1 MSAAVLPRMKVAE
14 GAALA
19 VLLAAIVF
27 RAIISFD
34 AFPLWSED
42 PAVVPAAVT
51 ALTPAGSLV
60 VDAMMLLASGVVIR
74 GAGRDARHTPVWMT
88 ALASMGAC
96 GTLLHAYVLH
106 KTPSGLQLEHLTL
119 GASWSAGVF
128 AALAIRAA
136 AMDVRARGLIVACL
150 VGLVGP
156 LAAKGV
162 VQVFV
167 DHPHTLAAFNEN
179 KTEMLAVRGWSEDSP
194 MARAFIRRLS
204 QPEASGWIGLSNVY
218 SSFAA
223 FASVA
228 LVACAIAV
236 ARTRAMLFAIVA
248 LAIAITALALSKSKG
263 GIASAIVV
271 GLPLLGAGL
280 LHLRAPRLA
289 AHVRSMETESTS
301 SNAHDEPAN
310 RSALPRRAWPGVLRL
325 AGLACIVFPLLAVV
339 LRGLAGER
347 LTELSLLFRWFYL
360 QGAARII
367 REHPLV
373 GVGPDGFQ
381 EAYLLAKPIL
391 SPEAVASPH
400 SLFLDWL
407 STLGLFGL
415 AWCVL
420 LVVFALF
427 LGRSLAN
434 SREQEPSRGD
444 EPLDVSSHQLRV
456 DRRVLFLVVALP
468 TVLASWIESPG
479 TSIEGMLA
487 RFVGLALGVGV
498 GLLMLLAYQRDATRT
513 MLGVVA
519 GALAVL
525 AHAQIELTGVNP
537 GSCAWLLAVLAVAGS
552 PGASSRA
559 RPSWGDSLGAIAS
572 LAMAI
577 AFFSGVPTLI
587 RWERELRIA
596 AREVAV
602 LAEANTLLRES
613 SRRSDQTS
621 RSDMDAA
628 IKLLLSAEGPGAT
641 PPKSQE
647 ELGRLVDRVLIDR
660 LPRAESHL
668 ASAAR
673 LLPSHVA
680 THQALSRVRAQF
692 AEVLQ
697 RNALRDDAVRVSTL
711 AITEFEAQVH
721 RDPTRASA
729 WSWLATLTRAHAALL
744 RDESL
749 LVKACE
755 AWEKAA
761 ALDPYAITHQAELAR
776 TYARL
781 GRPIDAR
788 RWAIQALDNN
798 AHLRL
803 DPLQGLSDR
812 AREEMER
819 LAR

>member
-1 MSAAVLPRMKVAE
+1 MSDASLPRMKLAE
-14 GAALA
+14 GVALA
-19 VLLAAIVF
+19 VLLASMVL
-27 RAIISFD
+27 RAIISSD
-34 AFPLWSED
+34 SFPLWSED
-42 PAVVPAAVT
+42 PAVVPAAIT
-51 ALTPAGSLV
+51 SLTPAGSLV
-60 VDAMMLLASGVVIR
+60 IDAVMLLASAVVIR
-74 GAGRDARHTPVWMT
+74 GAGREGRNTPAWMT
-88 ALASMGAC
+88 ALASLGAC

-106 KTPSGLQLEHLTL
+106 KTPSGFQLEHLTL
-119 GASWSAGVF
+119 GASWSAGIF
-128 AALAIRAA
+128 AALAVRAA
-136 AMDVRARGLIVACL
+136 AMDFRARGLIVACL
-150 VGLVGP
+150 VGLIGP
-156 LAAKGV
+156 LTAKGV

-167 DHPHTLAAFNEN
+167 DHPQTLAAFNAN
-179 KTEMLAVRGWSEDSP
+179 KSEMLAVRGWNEDSP

-228 LVACAIAV
+228 LVACAVAL
-236 ARTRAMLFAIVA
+236 ARTRAMLFAFVA
-248 LAIAITALALSKSKG
+248 LGIAVAALALSKSKG
-263 GIASAIVV
+263 GLASAVAV
-271 GLPLLGAGL
+271 GLPILGASL
-280 LHLRAPRLA
+280 LLLRAPRRA
-289 AHVRSMETESTS
+289 ARVRSMETQTPRP
-301 SNAHDEPAN
+301 NAHDAPAN
-310 RSALPRRAWPGVLRL
+310 RGARLRLPFQRVLSL

-347 LTELSLLFRWFYL
+347 LTELSLFFRWFYM
-360 QGAARII
+360 QGAARIFTQ
-367 REHPLV
+367 HPLA

-381 EAYLLAKPIL
+381 EAYLLAKPVL

-400 SLFLDWL
+400 SILLDWL

-415 AWCVL
+415 AWSVL
-420 LVVFALF
+420 LVALAISV
-427 LGRSLAN
+427 GGSIAA
-434 SREQEPSRGD
+434 SRESEPSRRD
-444 EPLDVSSHQLRV
+444 EPSDVSSHQLRV
-456 DRRVLFLVVALP
+456 DLRVLFLVVALP
-468 TVLASWIESPG
+468 TVLASWIETPG

-487 RFVGLALGVGV
+487 RFVGLALAVSV
-498 GLLMLLAYQRDATRT
+498 GLIMLLAHRRDATRT
-513 MLGVVA
+513 MLGVAA

-552 PGASSRA
+552 PAASSVSL
-559 RPSWGDSLGAIAS
+559 PSRVSGLGAIAS
-572 LAMAI
+572 LATAI
-577 AFFSGVPTLI
+577 ALLLGVPTLF

-602 LAEANTLLRES
+602 LAEANALMRDS
-613 SRRSDQTS
+613 SRRSDQAS
-621 RSDMDAA
+621 RLDMDAA
-628 IKLLLSAEGPGAT
+628 IKLLVSAGGPGAT
-641 PPKSQE
+641 PPKSQA

-660 LPRAESHL
+660 LPRAEYHL

-673 LLPSHVA
+673 ILPSHFA
-680 THQALSRVRAQF
+680 TRQALSRVRAQF

-744 RDESL
+744 RDDSL
-749 LVKACE
+749 LAKACE

-776 TYARL
+776 AYARL
-781 GRPIDAR
+781 GRLVDAR
-788 RWAIQALDNN
+788 RWATQTLENN
-798 AHLRL
+798 TQLRL

-812 AREEMER
+812 AREEMQR

>member
-1 MSAAVLPRMKVAE
+1 MKVPE
-14 GAALA
+14 GVALA
-19 VLLAAIVF
+19 VLLACMVL
-27 RAIISFD
+27 RAIISSD

-60 VDAMMLLASGVVIR
+60 VDAMMLLASAVVIR
-74 GAGRDARHTPVWMT
+74 GAGRDGRNTPVWMT
-88 ALASMGAC
+88 ALASLGAC

-106 KTPSGLQLEHLTL
+106 KTPSAFQLEHLTL
-119 GASWSAGVF
+119 GASWSAGIF

-150 VGLVGP
+150 VGLIGP

-167 DHPHTLAAFNEN
+167 DHPQTLAAFNEN

-228 LVACAIAV
+228 LVACAFAL
-236 ARTRAMLFAIVA
+236 ARTRAMLFDLVA
-248 LAIAITALALSKSKG
+248 LGTAVAALALSKSKG
-263 GIASAIVV
+263 GLTSTIAV
-271 GLPLLGAGL
+271 GLPILGASL
-280 LHLRAPRLA
+280 LLLRARRRA
-289 AHVRSMETESTS
+289 THARSIETDAPHPNSTS
-301 SNAHDEPAN
+301 LSH
-310 RSALPRRAWPGVLRL
+310 RAWHRVLSL
-325 AGLACIVFPLLAVV
+325 AGPACIVFPLLAVV

-347 LTELSLLFRWFYL
+347 LTELSLFFRWFYM
-360 QGAARII
+360 QGAARIFT
-367 REHPLV
+367 RHPLV

-381 EAYLLAKPIL
+381 EAYLLAKPVL

-400 SLFLDWL
+400 SILLDWL

-420 LVVFALF
+420 LVTLAIS
-427 LGRSLAN
+427 LGRSIGV
-434 SREQEPSRGD
+434 SRGIEPSRRD
-444 EPLDVSSHQLRV
+444 EPSDVSSHQLRV
-456 DRRVLFLVVALP
+456 DLRVLFLVVALP
-468 TVLASWIESPG
+468 TLLASWIETPG

-487 RFVGLALGVGV
+487 RFVGLALAVGV
-498 GLLMLLAYQRDATRT
+498 GLIMLLAHRRDATRT
-513 MLGVVA
+513 MLGVAA

-537 GSCAWLLAVLAVAGS
+537 GSCAWLLAVIAVAGS
-552 PGASSRA
+552 PAASSVSLRS
-559 RPSWGDSLGAIAS
+559 RGSSLGAIAS
-572 LAMAI
+572 LVMAI
-577 AFFSGVPTLI
+577 ALLLGVPTPF
-587 RWERELRIA
+587 RWERELRAA

-602 LAEANTLLRES
+602 LAEANALMRES
-613 SRRSDQTS
+613 SFRSDQAS
-621 RSDMDAA
+621 RREMDAA
-628 IKLLLSAEGPGAT
+628 IQLLVSAAGPGAT
-641 PPKSQE
+641 PPTSQA

-673 LLPSHVA
+673 ILPSHFA

-711 AITEFEAQVH
+711 AITELEAQVH
-721 RDPTRASA
+721 RDPTRASV
-729 WSWLATLTRAHAALL
+729 WSWLATLTRAHATLL
-744 RDESL
+744 RDDSL

-755 AWEKAA
+755 AWEQAA
-761 ALDPYAITHQAELAR
+761 ALDPHAITHQAELAR

-781 GRPIDAR
+781 GRSADAR
-788 RWAIQALDNN
+788 RWAKQALDNN

-812 AREEMER
+812 ARAEMER